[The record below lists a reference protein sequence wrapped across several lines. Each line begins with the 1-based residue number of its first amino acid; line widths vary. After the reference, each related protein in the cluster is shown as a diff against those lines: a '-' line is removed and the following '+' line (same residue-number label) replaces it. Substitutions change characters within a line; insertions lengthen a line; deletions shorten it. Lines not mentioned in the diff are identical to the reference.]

1 VCYSQTLRRS
11 TLVITIKIE
20 RQPSFH
26 IKFTCLEKFR
36 ERQNAVSCKNFTA
49 SVASLDK
56 ERLFSEKLIG
66 FGSIIN
72 TRNFPYSFGAT

>member
-1 VCYSQTLRRS
+1 MCYSQTLRRS
-11 TLVITIKIE
+11 TLVITIKLA

-36 ERQNAVSCKNFTA
+36 ERQNTVSCKNFTA
-49 SVASLDK
+49 SVVSLEK

-72 TRNFPYSFGAT
+72 TRNLPHSFGAI